1 MSKNTSI
8 SSASNAINKFHIQ
21 SDLRLIYK
29 QNFYYDKQDEID
41 TLFGEYHV
49 PLLNHLNNTA
59 LIMEWKQNIGA
70 AAHEKN

>member
-1 MSKNTSI
+1 MSKNTEI
-8 SSASNAINKFHIQ
+8 YSASNTINKFHIQ
-21 SDLRLIYK
+21 SDFRFIYK

-49 PLLNHLNNTA
+49 PLLNHLDHPA
-59 LIMEWKQNIGA
+59 FIKEWKQNIDV